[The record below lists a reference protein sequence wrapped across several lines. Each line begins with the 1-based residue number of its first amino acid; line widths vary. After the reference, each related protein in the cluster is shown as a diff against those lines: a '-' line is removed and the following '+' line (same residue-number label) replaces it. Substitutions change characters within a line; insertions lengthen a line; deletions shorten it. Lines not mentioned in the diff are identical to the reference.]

1 MNEENNNI
9 FNEQQPV
16 NPQQQTMSNLES
28 AQSIQTKPPLSS
40 VPPKK
45 SKGPLVIII
54 LLLLA
59 VLGMAGYICYDEFIT
74 KDTPKEV
81 KKTEKKKSNNDDTTD
96 KKVKKTEE
104 KENNNIN
111 KIDDITDKE
120 IDAKIAELEKS
131 DYYIK
136 FNYYIK
142 FKLDQDNSVYLD
154 KKIGTFKIDGK
165 SNDVKISREKDNQS
179 QENYVISIGNYKIKY
194 PYARYY
200 CMPDWIALMD
210 EKYVALFIEG
220 GSDNEIVLFDLSGKR
235 VEVFGNTLGEVESS
249 STDDVGRL
257 IIDNKN
263 FNYYDCKFNNGPG
276 TETLTKYNVK
286 FENGK
291 YIKEVLST
299 KQNVSCLVGG

>member
-16 NPQQQTMSNLES
+16 NPQQQAINNMSNS
-28 AQSIQTKPPLSS
+28 VPPVQPPLPP

-45 SKGPLVIII
+45 SKGPVVIII
-54 LLLLA
+54 LLLLIICGL
-59 VLGMAGYICYDEFIT
+59 VGYIYYDKFIT

-104 KENNNIN
+104 KESNNIN
-111 KIDDITDKE
+111 KIDDTTDKE

-136 FNYYIK
+136 F
-142 FKLDQDNSVYLD
+142 KLDQDNSVYLG

-165 SNDVKISREKDNQS
+165 SNDVKISKEKENDNQS
-179 QENYVISIGNYKIKY
+179 QENYFISIGNYKIKY
-194 PYARYY
+194 PYTRYY
-200 CMPDWIALMD
+200 CLPDWIALMD

-249 STDDVGRL
+249 STDDVGKL
-257 IIDNKN
+257 IVDNKN

>member
-1 MNEENNNI
+1 MTGENNNI

-16 NPQQQTMSNLES
+16 NPQQQTINNMSNS
-28 AQSIQTKPPLSS
+28 VPPVQSPLPPM
-40 VPPKK
+40 PPKK
-45 SKGPLVIII
+45 SKGPVVIII
-54 LLLLA
+54 LLLLIIFGL
-59 VLGMAGYICYDEFIT
+59 VGYICYDKFIT

-81 KKTEKKKSNNDDTTD
+81 KKTEKKES
-96 KKVKKTEE
+96 
-104 KENNNIN
+104 NNIN
-111 KIDDITDKE
+111 KIDDTTDKE
-120 IDAKIAELEKS
+120 IDAKIAELEKN
-131 DYYIK
+131 D
-136 FNYYIK
+136 YYIK
-142 FKLDQDNSVYLD
+142 FKLDQDNSVYLG

-165 SNDVKISREKDNQS
+165 SNDVKISREKENDNQS

-194 PYARYY
+194 PYDEYY

-257 IIDNKN
+257 IVDNKN

-299 KQNVSCLVGG
+299 KQNVTCLVGG